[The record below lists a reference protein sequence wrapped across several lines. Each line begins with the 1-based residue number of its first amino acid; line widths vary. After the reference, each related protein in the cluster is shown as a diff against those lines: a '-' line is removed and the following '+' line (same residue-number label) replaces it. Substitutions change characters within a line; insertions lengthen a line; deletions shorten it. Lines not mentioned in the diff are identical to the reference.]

1 LHGVQEEL
9 SLREQKRLE
18 TRLRIEDAATKLVDE
33 QSFSAVTIERI
44 CEVAGISRRTFF
56 NYFDSKESAVLG
68 APSTEFTEEMREFF
82 LNEPTTSMVELVL
95 QLVRQHMEGHHINP
109 TIRDRRKRISNDP
122 DAAAAAI
129 SRKRAKSI
137 ELIDLVEE
145 RLNKEP
151 ELRVL
156 DSCSSSTEAMLI
168 AGLVREALWLAM
180 ASPDADCSLD
190 LGARLDT
197 SLTLITDFMKGMRW

>member
-1 LHGVQEEL
+1 MHPVQEEL

-68 APSTEFTEEMREFF
+68 APSTEFTEEMRELF
-82 LNEPTTSMVELVL
+82 LNEPTTSMVDLVL
-95 QLVRQHMEGHHINP
+95 QLV
-109 TIRDRRKRISNDP
+109 KRISNDP

-137 ELIDLVEE
+137 ELIDLIEE

>member
-1 LHGVQEEL
+1 MHGVQEEL

-82 LNEPTTSMVELVL
+82 LTEPTTSMVGLVL
-95 QLVRQHMEGHHINP
+95 QLVRQHMEGHHL
-109 TIRDRRKRISNDP
+109 S
-122 DAAAAAI
+122 
-129 SRKRAKSI
+129 
-137 ELIDLVEE
+137 LIH
-145 RLNKEP
+145 
-151 ELRVL
+151 
-156 DSCSSSTEAMLI
+156 I
-168 AGLVREALWLAM
+168 
-180 ASPDADCSLD
+180 
-190 LGARLDT
+190 
-197 SLTLITDFMKGMRW
+197 